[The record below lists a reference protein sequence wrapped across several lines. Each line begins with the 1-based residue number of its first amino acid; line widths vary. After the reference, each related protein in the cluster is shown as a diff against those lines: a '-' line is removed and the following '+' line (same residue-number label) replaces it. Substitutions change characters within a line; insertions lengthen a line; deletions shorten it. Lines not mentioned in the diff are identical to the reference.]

1 MLSQAATARVGIS
14 PPFHELADTGEA
26 LRFARLAVTG
36 KPLDDSL
43 VAVFDDTPLAVAAVS
58 APDVMAKIKSSVLGR
73 LDELPAEERT
83 VLLDTF
89 QAWLQT
95 GGSAND
101 AAAKIYCHPNTVRH
115 RLHRIEELTGRS
127 LSRPTDL
134 AELCLAFEV
143 ERRLP

>member
-1 MLSQAATARVGIS
+1 A
-14 PPFHELADTGEA
+14 
-26 LRFARLAVTG
+26 
-36 KPLDDSL
+36 DSL

-58 APDVMAKIKSSVLGR
+58 APEVMGKIRSLVLWR

-83 VLLDTF
+83 ILLDTF
-89 QAWLQT
+89 RAWVAA

-101 AAAKIYCHPNTVRH
+101 TAAKIYCHPNTVRH

-127 LSRPTDL
+127 LSRPKDL